1 MGAAKEA
8 VAARSSL
15 GLDKPD
21 NGGLGRYVWLEI
33 SLPGRVAGQRVCDA
47 VNGYTEEV

>member
-1 MGAAKEA
+1 MGVAKEA

-15 GLDKPD
+15 DWT
-21 NGGLGRYVWLEI
+21 NRTTAGLGGVWLEI